1 MKLHRSASVLALAAL
16 ICAAII
22 GLILTA
28 RAPKPPAR
36 GNARLEDLTVDQRP
50 LETAQALAPLASTD
64 EERRYAADAAR
75 IADHEVDLA
84 FAAALHAASEEQP
97 AKKDAAMEKRVS
109 SAQARVKQLQAAVKD
124 LAAQAAKAK
133 GQDLAGLQQ
142 QQTLAEAR
150 LDLAQDE
157 LADAQQDMARASGD
171 EYSRI
176 QRAWQQHEQT
186 QHGHNATSAPAAA
199 AGSSLSPGSL
209 IARWTYWSGLG
220 SEAAKI
226 VQARAAVLAKQQVLT
241 GRHNALE
248 KSVADM
254 QDQKQAL
261 DQQSSNLSA
270 SLEAKPGA
278 ARSREPAEAREKL
291 RAQQSQIAAE
301 TLMLVH
307 AMSADEL
314 SMAAFDRRIQDLQSL
329 AAVYAQWESSAA
341 LRARAALHRLIRS
354 VLWILVALLV
364 ALVAGR
370 VATRV
375 FEEMHLERKQRATL
389 HGVAQFVIQALA
401 ALVILLVL
409 FGSPNHVFTVLGLA
423 GAGLTVALKDFVVA
437 FCGWFVLM
445 GKNGIHV
452 GDWVEING
460 VRGEVTEIGLLR
472 TQLLET
478 GNWTEAGH
486 PTGRHVAFLNSFA
499 VEGYFFIFSTAGQW
513 MWDEVPVMIPKADD
527 PYPII
532 REVRRVVEKETE
544 ESAREAEQEWRR
556 AAHHSGF
563 RSFPAK
569 PEINMTPSDSGV
581 KLVVRYMT
589 KAAERYEV
597 RSRLSHALVKLF
609 HQGEAPVIGEQGAA
623 TGLPSGEPAPASGDR
638 PTVGDGGGKR

>member
-16 ICAAII
+16 ICAAVV

-36 GNARLEDLTVDQRP
+36 GAAQLEDLSVDQRP
-50 LETAQALAPLASTD
+50 LEMALALAPLASTD

-84 FAAALHAASEEQP
+84 FAAALHAASERPP
-97 AKKDAAMEKRVS
+97 AKKSAALEKRVTN
-109 SAQARVKQLQAAVKD
+109 AQAHVKNLQAAAKS
-124 LAAQAAKAK
+124 LAAQAAKTK
-133 GQDLAGLQQ
+133 GPGLTSAQQ
-142 QQTLAEAR
+142 QETLAEAR
-150 LDLAQDE
+150 LDLARDE

-171 EYSRI
+171 AYSRI
-176 QRAWQQHEQT
+176 QRAWREHEQT
-186 QHGHNATSAPAAA
+186 QHGHEAARA
-199 AGSSLSPGSL
+199 QAGVTGGSSLSPGSL
-209 IARWTYWSGLG
+209 IARWSFWSGVS
-220 SEAAKI
+220 SEAEQI
-226 VQARAAVLAKQQVLT
+226 VQARAAVLTKQQVLT
-241 GRHNALE
+241 SRHNALE
-248 KSVADM
+248 KLAASGQA
-254 QDQKQAL
+254 QKQAL
-261 DQQSSNLSA
+261 DQQSA
-270 SLEAKPGA
+270 SLAPPSGSPGA
-278 ARSREPAEAREKL
+278 RESADAREK
-291 RAQQSQIAAE
+291 RREQQSQIASE
-301 TLMLVH
+301 TLAVVH
-307 AMSADEL
+307 TMSADEL
-314 SMAAFDRRIQDLQSL
+314 SMAALDRRIQDLQNL
-329 AAVYAQWESSAA
+329 AAVYAQWESSAV

-354 VLWILVALLV
+354 VLWILVALLA

-370 VATRV
+370 LATRV
-375 FEEMHLERKQRATL
+375 FERMSLERKQRATL

-445 GKNGIHV
+445 GRNGIHV

-513 MWDEVPVMIPKADD
+513 MWDEVPVTIPKADD
-527 PYPII
+527 PYPVI

-544 ESAREAEQEWRR
+544 SSAREAEQEWRR

-569 PEINMTPSDSGV
+569 PEINLMPSDSGV
-581 KLVVRYMT
+581 KLTVRYMT

-597 RSRLSHALVKLF
+597 RSRLSHALVKLL
-609 HQGEAPVIGEQGAA
+609 HQGETPVIAE
-623 TGLPSGEPAPASGDR
+623 PDEPASANGDYPPAAK
-638 PTVGDGGGKR
+638 GDGRR